1 MATHHGKEGVVT
13 VGGTAIGNV
22 TGYTLDTTQDVV
34 ETTALEDSNKSFLVG
49 RGTFTASID
58 MNYDETN
65 AQQASLTQGSSLSFV
80 FLPEG
85 NSSGDESFSGTGIVT
100 GMSVG
105 VTLDGVTTRTVSLQG
120 SGGITTIS
128 VHLTH
133 KLLKYPNGD

>member
-13 VGGTAIGNV
+13 IGGTTLGNA
-22 TGYTLDTTQDVV
+22 TGFTVDTTHDTV
-34 ETTALEDSNKSFLVG
+34 EDTALGDSMKSFLVG

-58 MNYDETN
+58 MNFDEEDT
-65 AQQASLTQGSSLSFV
+65 AQTTLVQGAEVTFA

-85 NSSGDESFSGTGIVT
+85 NASGDRKFSGSGIVT

-120 SGGITTIS
+120 TGGLTIGT
-128 VHLTH
+128 V
-133 KLLKYPNGD
+133 

>member
-65 AQQASLTQGSSLSFV
+65 AQQASLTQGASLSFV

-85 NSSGDESFSGTGIVT
+85 NSGDESFSGSGIVT

-120 SGGITTIS
+120 TGGITIGT
-128 VHLTH
+128 V
-133 KLLKYPNGD
+133 

>member
-22 TGYTLDTTQDVV
+22 TGFTIDTTHDTV
-34 ETTALEDSNKSFLVG
+34 EDTSLDDTSKTYLVG

-58 MNYDETN
+58 MNYDETD
-65 AQQASLTQGSSLSFV
+65 AQQSSLTTGSELAFV

-85 NSSGDESFSGTGIVT
+85 NTSGDESFTGTGIVT

-105 VTLDGVTTRTVSLQG
+105 LTLDGVTTRTVSLQG
-120 SGGITTIS
+120 TGG
-128 VHLTH
+128 LTV
-133 KLLKYPNGD
+133 GTV

>member
-22 TGYTLDTTQDVV
+22 TGFTIDTTHDTV
-34 ETTALEDSNKSFLVG
+34 EDTELSDTSKTYLVG

-58 MNYDETN
+58 MNYDETDT
-65 AQQASLTQGSSLSFV
+65 QQSSLTTGSELSFV

-85 NSSGDESFSGTGIVT
+85 NTTGDESFSCTGIVT

-105 VTLDGVTTRTVSLQG
+105 LTLDGVTTRTVSLQG
-120 SGGITTIS
+120 TGALTIGT
-128 VHLTH
+128 VA
-133 KLLKYPNGD
+133 

>member
-22 TGYTLDTTQDVV
+22 TGFTIDTTHDTV
-34 ETTALEDSNKSFLVG
+34 EDTSLEDSNKSYLVG

-58 MNYDETN
+58 MNYDETD
-65 AQQASLTQGSSLSFV
+65 AQQSSLTTGSSLSFV

-85 NSSGDESFSGTGIVT
+85 NTTGDESFSGTGIVT

-105 VTLDGVTTRTVSLQG
+105 LTLDGVTTRTVSLQG
-120 SGGITTIS
+120 TGGLTIGT
-128 VHLTH
+128 VA
-133 KLLKYPNGD
+133 

>member
-22 TGYTLDTTQDVV
+22 TGFTLDTTHDVV

-58 MNYDETN
+58 MNFDETDSGQT
-65 AQQASLTQGSSLSFV
+65 ALTQGSSLSFE
-80 FLPEG
+80 FMPEG
-85 NSSGDESFSGTGIVT
+85 ADSGDRKFSGTGIVT

-120 SGGITTIS
+120 TGGLTIGT
-128 VHLTH
+128 V
-133 KLLKYPNGD
+133 

>member
-13 VGGTAIGNV
+13 IGGTTLGNA
-22 TGYTLDTTQDVV
+22 TGFTVDTTHDVV
-34 ETTALEDSNKSFLVG
+34 EDTALGSSMKSFLVG

-58 MNYDETN
+58 MNYDETS
-65 AQQASLTQGSSLSFV
+65 AQQSSLTQGSSLSFV

-85 NSSGDESFSGTGIVT
+85 NASGDESFTGTGIVT

-120 SGGITTIS
+120 NGGLTIGT
-128 VHLTH
+128 V
-133 KLLKYPNGD
+133 